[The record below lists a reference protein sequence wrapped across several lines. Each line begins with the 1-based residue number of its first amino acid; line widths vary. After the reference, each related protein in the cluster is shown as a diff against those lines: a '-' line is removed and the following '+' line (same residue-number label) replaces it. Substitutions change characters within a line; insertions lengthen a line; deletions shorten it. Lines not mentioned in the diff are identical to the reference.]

1 MIHSATRQ
9 WTVPGTVPGTGATAA
24 SFRTAGTGDVVAD
37 RGRGKRVLDVT
48 IAVIALVLVLPA
60 MACIA
65 LLVWMHD
72 RHSPFF
78 AQQRIGRGGAMFAC
92 LKFRTMVA
100 DSERVLQEHLAAH
113 PEAMA
118 EWVETRKLRD
128 DPRITPIGR
137 FLRKSSLDELPQLF
151 NVIAGTM
158 SVVGPRP
165 IVVDEISRYGR
176 YFHHYCS
183 LRPGITGLW
192 QVSGR
197 NDVSYRRRVV
207 LDYVYSRSKSV
218 PLDLLI
224 MSRTVPSVLLRRG
237 SY

>member
-1 MIHSATRQ
+1 M
-9 WTVPGTVPGTGATAA
+9 PGNRAL
-24 SFRTAGTGDVVAD
+24 DLVVAM
-37 RGRGKRVLDVT
+37 
-48 IAVIALVLVLPA
+48 IAIVMVLPA

-65 LLVWMHD
+65 LMVWAHD
-72 RHSPFF
+72 GHSPIF
-78 AQQRIGRGGAMFAC
+78 AQQRIGRGGKKFAC

-100 DSERVLQEHLAAH
+100 DSERVLREHLAAC
-113 PEAMA
+113 PAARA
-118 EWVETRKLRD
+118 EWMETRKLRN
-128 DPRITPIGR
+128 DPRITPLGR

-151 NVIAGTM
+151 NVVAGSM
-158 SVVGPRP
+158 SMVGPRP
-165 IVVDEISRYGR
+165 IVAEEIDRYGR
-176 YFHHYCS
+176 YFHHYCT

-207 LDYVYSRSKSV
+207 LDFVYSRSKSV